1 MKHLLLSG
9 VFILSIVA
17 FSQAQTDKGTVLL
30 GGGITFETSDGSSV
44 FRASPSVGIFVLDD
58 VAASAKFSLF
68 ATKEATSWAIGPL
81 IRLYLFGS
89 DSGKL
94 ITQVGVNV
102 GGSKNTDTA
111 FGFEVG
117 AGWAAFL
124 NESIALEFLANFT
137 KTGDSKGIFSL
148 GVGFQIHYD

>member
-1 MKHLLLSG
+1 MKHLFLTGVFLLSLLT
-9 VFILSIVA
+9 IT
-17 FSQAQTDKGTVLL
+17 QAQTDQGTILL
-30 GGGITFETSDGSSV
+30 GGGINFETSDGSTI

-58 VAASAKFSLF
+58 VAVSAKFSLF
-68 ATKEATSWAIGPL
+68 ATKAATSWAVGPL

-111 FGFEVG
+111 VGFEVG

-124 NESIALEFLANFT
+124 NESNALEFLANFI
-137 KTGDSKGIFSL
+137 KTGDSKGSFSL
-148 GVGFQIHYD
+148 GVGFQFHYD